1 MSQDHRHRH
10 RPTVSCLTFRA
21 DLRVLSGATST
32 GNSSVRGTRTF
43 RTVRPSMWKSGISIG
58 FVRACNAVESI
69 VVLPSMGNGVTLIRI
84 HGNGSMHL
92 HIWALCWPR
101 SRLKSRPKCRPRRN
115 KPRRRPR
122 CKPSCKLVCMQFRLK
137 PSKCSLT
144 MMLVLCACF
153 GREVPPAAAAG
164 DHREPER
171 TSHYDAATDDHRS
184 PSELPLHA
192 ADAARS
198 SHHSAV
204 VPILRTRSTSTR
216 TWAARITSGVI
227 PRSWLGLERLGYSNG
242 INCTLEC
249 NRRWFERHV
258 MRGWIKHVAQQRLP
272 RFYALLDELFGHRI
286 PMRVKA
292 IIEHMVGASLWPR
305 ITPISFRPCN
315 HRD

>member
-1 MSQDHRHRH
+1 MSQNHRHRH
-10 RPTVSCLTFRA
+10 RPIVSCPTF
-21 DLRVLSGATST
+21 LVTLGILSGATT
-32 GNSSVRGTRTF
+32 LGNSAVRGTRTAL
-43 RTVRPSMWKSGISIG
+43 TVRPSMCKSGISIG
-58 FVRACNAVESI
+58 FVRACIAVESI
-69 VVLPSMGNGVTLIRI
+69 VVLSSMGNGVTLIRI
-84 HGNGSMHL
+84 HGNDSIHL
-92 HIWALCWPR
+92 HVCALC
-101 SRLKSRPKCRPRRN
+101 
-115 KPRRRPR
+115 
-122 CKPSCKLVCMQFRLK
+122 MQTRLK
-137 PSKCSLT
+137 PSKCSLA

-153 GREVPPAAAAG
+153 SREVPPAAAAG

-258 MRGWIKHVAQQRLP
+258 MRGWIKHVAQQRLQ
-272 RFYALLDELFGHRI
+272 RFYALLDELFGHRK
-286 PMRVKA
+286 PLRVKA
-292 IIEHMVGASLWPR
+292 IIENMVGVSLWPS

>member
-1 MSQDHRHRH
+1 MSQEHRHRH
-10 RPTVSCLTFRA
+10 RPIVSCLAFLVT
-21 DLRVLSGATST
+21 LRMLSGAASL
-32 GNSSVRGTRTF
+32 GNSSVRGTRAF
-43 RTVRPSMWKSGISIG
+43 LTVRPSMWKSGISIG
-58 FVRACNAVESI
+58 FVRVCIAVDSI

-84 HGNGSMHL
+84 HGNDS
-92 HIWALCWPR
+92 IR
-101 SRLKSRPKCRPRRN
+101 RLKN
-115 KPRRRPR
+115 
-122 CKPSCKLVCMQFRLK
+122 
-137 PSKCSLT
+137 SKCSLA
-144 MMLVLCACF
+144 MGLVLCACF
-153 GREVPPAAAAG
+153 SREVPPAAAAG

-184 PSELPLHA
+184 PSERPSHA

-204 VPILRTRSTSTR
+204 VPILRTSSTSTR

-249 NRRWFERHV
+249 NRRWLERHV
-258 MRGWIKHVAQQRLP
+258 MRGWIKHVAQQRLQ
-272 RFYALLDELFGHRI
+272 RVYALLDELFGHRI
-286 PMRVKA
+286 PLRAKA
-292 IIEHMVGASLWPR
+292 IIDNMVLASRWPR